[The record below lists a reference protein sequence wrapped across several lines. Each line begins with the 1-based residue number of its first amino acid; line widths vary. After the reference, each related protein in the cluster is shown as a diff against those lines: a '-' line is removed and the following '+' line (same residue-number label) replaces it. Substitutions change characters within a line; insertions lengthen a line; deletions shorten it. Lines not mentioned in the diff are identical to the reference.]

1 MIRDLIIEVT
11 PLLVA
16 ALILLFIAVKMFAI
30 SRSLNKNYI
39 SLFFTSLM
47 FFNRVTIRNTFHE
60 QLKKYYKKSNNVNM
74 VFYAVIAAL
83 LLVYALMAAI

>member
-60 QLKKYYKKSNNVNM
+60 QLKKYYKKSNTINM
-74 VFYAVIAAL
+74 VFYSAIGVL
-83 LLVYALMAAI
+83 MLVYALMVAI